1 MIFAQTDNEKM
12 ELLQTE
18 LSSTKDLKWYIRLK
32 IIQLSAQGLSVPK
45 LAKQFDV
52 SKATIREYIK
62 RYNSGGLNALKRAN
76 SKGRRPK
83 IALTKEQWEE
93 LLHQSPCQFDK
104 LNTNARNW
112 TQEIL
117 SLYCHEYLK
126 VKMNQSSICMLLKR
140 MKIKWNRGKLKVT
153 SPDPLYT
160 VKRERVDELKKSQVR
175 NIE

>member
-1 MIFAQTDNEKM
+1 MIFAQTDDEKLK
-12 ELLQTE
+12 LLQTE
-18 LSSTKDLKWYIRLK
+18 LNSTKDAKWYIHLK
-32 IIQLSAQGLSVPK
+32 IIQLSAQELSVTK
-45 LAKQFDV
+45 LGMQFDV
-52 SKATIREYIK
+52 SKATVREYIK
-62 RYNSGGLNALKRAN
+62 RYNNGGLNALRRNN
-76 SKGRRPK
+76 SNGRHPK

-104 LNTNARNW
+104 LNTSARNW
-112 TQEIL
+112 TQEL
-117 SLYCHEYLK
+117 LTLYCLEYLK
-126 VKMNQSSICMLLKR
+126 VKMNQSSICILLKR